1 MSQTPNDRP
10 IFDRRDTVAIF
21 RARFLEALESA
32 GLNRSELA
40 RRTGVDRSTLS
51 QLLSPDND
59 RLPRADTV
67 AAIASVLKV
76 SLDWLLGLSH
86 EAKSGADVLQESLQ
100 FTPSARTP
108 VDENLARWHVEAAG
122 YKIRYVP
129 ATLPDLIKT
138 EDVMRFEYHDYVAKS
153 ADQAIAA
160 SHGRLAY
167 TRLPDTDMEICM
179 PRQSLEAFSRGEDR
193 WRGLAPETRIA
204 QLEKMAEIADE
215 LYPSL
220 RINLFDAKTH
230 YSAPYTIFGPGRAAV
245 YVGQMFFVFTT
256 TPHIR
261 VLMRHFDELVRAATV
276 QATET
281 ADFLRGLL
289 GDIDNGG

>member
-1 MSQTPNDRP
+1 MTNEPNERP
-10 IFDRRDTVAIF
+10 IFDRRETVAVF

-32 GLNRSELA
+32 GLSRSALA
-40 RRTGVDRSTLS
+40 RQTGVDRSTLS
-51 QLLSPDND
+51 QLLSPGND

-86 EAKSGADVLQESLQ
+86 EAKLGADVLQESLQ

-108 VDENLARWHVEAAG
+108 VDENLARWHFEAAG
-122 YKIRYVP
+122 YRIRYVP
-129 ATLPDLIKT
+129 TSLPDLVKT
-138 EDVMRFEYHDYVAKS
+138 EDVMRFEFRDYVAKS
-153 ADQAIAA
+153 ADQAIEA

-179 PRQSLEAFSRGEDR
+179 PRQSLEAFARGEER
-193 WRGLAPETRIA
+193 WRGLAPGIRAA
-204 QLEKMAEIADE
+204 QLNKMAEITEE

-220 RINLFDAKTH
+220 RINLFDAMTH
-230 YSAPYTIFGPGRAAV
+230 YSAPYTIFGPVRAAV
-245 YVGQMFFVFTT
+245 YVGQMYFVFTT

-261 VLMRHFDELVRAATV
+261 VLMRHFDGLVRAATV

-281 ADFLRGLL
+281 AAFLRDLSAE
-289 GDIDNGG
+289 IDDG

>member
-1 MSQTPNDRP
+1 MLTEQDQPP
-10 IFDRRDTVAIF
+10 IPDRRETVRIF
-21 RARFLEALESA
+21 RIRFLEALERAELSRSA
-32 GLNRSELA
+32 LA
-40 RRTGVDRSTLS
+40 RQTGVDRSTLS
-51 QLLSPDND
+51 QLLSVDND

-86 EAKSGADVLQESLQ
+86 ESRLGADVLQESLQ
-100 FTPSARTP
+100 FTPSAQTP

-129 ATLPDLIKT
+129 ATMPDLIKT
-138 EDVMRFEYHDYVAKS
+138 EEVMRFEFRDYVAKS

-179 PRQSLEAFSRGEDR
+179 PRQSLEAFARGQEM
-193 WRGLAPETRIA
+193 WTGLGPAARAA
-204 QLEKMAEIADE
+204 QLAKMAEIADE

-220 RINLFDAKTH
+220 RINLFDAMTH
-230 YSAPYTIFGPGRAAV
+230 YSAPYTIFGPARAAI
-245 YVGQMFFVFTT
+245 YLGQMYFVFNT

-261 VLMRHFDELVRAATV
+261 VLMRHFDGLVRAATV

-281 ADFLRGLL
+281 VAFLRTLSAEIEDG
-289 GDIDNGG
+289 